1 VTEIVLDRIPFSVDA
16 VHLAR
21 QARVEAGSGFDA
33 DLERLAGEAG
43 EVARPKVLYRLAYPE
58 LTGEDRV
65 AIDGVELRSRV
76 LRVNLQEAHRV
87 FLYVAS
93 CGTELETWARAK
105 EDPLEQYCAE
115 AAKALALGAAA
126 QAFVQDL
133 AERFESGSTAVMSP
147 GSLADWPLPQ
157 QRPLFALLGDVR
169 AKIGVELSPSCL
181 MIPNKSISGL
191 RFPTEARYE
200 NCMLCPRPDCPNRR
214 ARYDAGLYERK
225 YGATTAAS

>member
-1 VTEIVLDRIPFSVDA
+1 MTEVVLDQIPFAVDA
-16 VHLAR
+16 ARLAR
-21 QARVEAGSGFDA
+21 QARVERDSSFDA
-33 DLERLAGEAG
+33 DLARLAAEAS

-58 LTGEDRV
+58 PTGENTV
-65 AIDGVELRSRV
+65 AIDGVELKSRV

-93 CGTELETWARAK
+93 CGTELEAWARAK
-105 EDPLEQYCAE
+105 DDPLEQYCAE
-115 AAKALALGAAA
+115 AAKELALGAAA
-126 QAFVQDL
+126 QALDQDL
-133 AERFESGSTAVMSP
+133 TERFESGPTAAMSP

-157 QRPLFALLGDVR
+157 QRPLFALLGEVQ

-214 ARYDAGLYERK
+214 ARYDAGLYDRK
-225 YGATTAAS
+225 YGATAAAF